1 MGWKC
6 NSVLLR
12 PATLDIGADLLLGDL
27 GYEGL
32 SPLGEAPYEQAIWP
46 LKETIWIAEI
56 NGCLILSGRGLA
68 DEFFGA
74 RRPPLVDR
82 LFARHPKAE
91 IGAVTLHSVVNLWGF
106 AVYREGREIRSK
118 AGSSDDGTFRDFGAP
133 LGEEAEQ
140 LACSRLEGGE
150 RVYRLPE
157 FPGEDL
163 SEDQVGEDYVFK
175 IFQRFTGLRPDRDEE
190 LLTLKCAGF
199 RLAPKP
205 IWRRFFN

>member
-12 PATLDIGADLLLGDL
+12 PAPDERSANSLLGDL
-27 GYEGL
+27 GYGGL

-46 LKETIWIAEI
+46 PRETIWIAEI
-56 NGCLILSGRGLA
+56 NGCLILSAQGLA

-74 RRPPLVDR
+74 RRPALVDR
-82 LFARHPKAE
+82 LFARWPHAE

-106 AVYREGREIRSK
+106 AVYRDGREIRGK
-118 AGSSDDGTFRDFGAP
+118 AGASDEGTFRDFGAP
-133 LGEEAEQ
+133 LDEEAEQ

-163 SEDQVGEDYVFK
+163 SEDQVGEEYVFR

-190 LLTLKCAGF
+190 LLAMKCAGF

-205 IWRRFFN
+205 IWRRFFC